1 MTLHPDIALRGFG
14 LGASLIVAI
23 GAQNAFVLR
32 QGLQHAAP
40 FLTALVCA
48 LCDAVLIVAGL
59 LGAGALVNAHPALA
73 QWAAGFGAVFLAW
86 YGLRAWRAAL
96 HPGALAADPHAAVT
110 DWRRVVATTLGFSLL
125 NPHVYLD
132 TVVLLGGIGAQYP
145 AEMRASFGLG
155 AALASFTWFFCLAF
169 GAGKLAPL
177 FARPAAWR
185 VLDVLIGCTMWLL
198 AGSLALSLLR

>member
-1 MTLHPDIALRGFG
+1 MLTLYPDIALRGFG

-32 QGLQHAAP
+32 QGLQGAAP

-48 LCDAVLIVAGL
+48 LCDAVLIAAGL

-73 QWAAGFGAVFLAW
+73 QWAAGFGALFLFW

-96 HPGALAADPHAAVT
+96 HPAVLAADAHAPIT
-110 DWRRVVATTLGFSLL
+110 DWRRVVAATLGFSLL

-132 TVVLLGGIGAQYP
+132 TVVLLGSIGTHYP
-145 AEMRASFGLG
+145 AAARLSFGLG
-155 AALASFTWFFCLAF
+155 AGLASFTWFFGLAY

-177 FARPAAWR
+177 FAQPAAWR
-185 VLDVLIGCTMWLL
+185 VLDMLIGLTMWLL
-198 AGSLALSLLR
+198 GGSLAISLL